1 MSINLLFSNPQEKL
15 TPINM
20 NTWNALA
27 GPGSTIAV
35 AGTPNE
41 IAVNTQGGTATVSL
55 PNSVVFP
62 SSATVPILNVNNSY
76 TMPSSI
82 GTPGQILSVP
92 TTGSTLVWANDIVGN
107 VNSVIAGS
115 PNMVISPTTGNV
127 IVNLSE
133 SVDITTLTINNSY
146 VMPSSIGT
154 SGQVLSVPNSG
165 NTLVWSS
172 DAGGTVDSVTAGN
185 SNVVVNPTSGNVV
198 VSLSDNVNIPNLTI
212 NSSYVLPS
220 TIGNIGDTLVV
231 QSGTNVLEFAP
242 NEGSGVTGLL
252 NTDNQIT
259 LSGSTGNVTV
269 GLADNIQVETL
280 YINNGSADYF
290 LPNVQGNVGDTMVIQ
305 SGSNQLIWAPNEGS
319 GVTSLTAGQDGN
331 INLDANTGN
340 IIIGLSNAIS
350 VNGLTLN
357 SKTFQNPTTGS
368 PDQKLALDSNNN
380 MVWINDTS
388 GGVNSIG
395 NTDNNIVFSAPTGTV
410 TCALN
415 STVNIENLE
424 VNSSTFQ
431 NPNSGNPNQSLTL
444 NSSNNMVWTN
454 IVNSI
459 SNTDTNI
466 SVSNPDGSVVLDLN
480 STVNIENLQIN
491 SKTFENPSLGTTG
504 QVLVLDANNN
514 MVWGSDAL
522 GGVTEINNSDGN
534 ISVSNPTG
542 IVTLDLAT
550 SIAVENITIGLAPNN
565 YAMPSSIGT
574 SGQILGITGTTVQW
588 VNDTQGNFMVQGTEN
603 EINANT
609 VNDVCTLSLPPIV
622 SFPGDVYIGTGTLN
636 SDNITNLN
644 GISTGSL
651 ACSGGLSMYNCNFQ
665 SPSFGTNGSVLTIDT
680 STNPF
685 SLNWSNPTGQVT
697 SVVGGVDGNILAT
710 PWTGTGNVVLTLGNT
725 IEVTELDCQTISCQN
740 TITST
745 ILNVGNEELGSG
757 FNYFG
762 KFLENPTNA
771 NAGSVLNLGAGNIME
786 WSDSPTLY
794 DLNVNNQCTI
804 DLLSVTT
811 GIQYYG
817 KNLANPSSANEG
829 DVLQLDSNQ
838 NMIWAPAPGVVTTQ
852 FNMQFAGSGNTLGMG
867 LATIVNNNGCITL
880 RFPFT
885 YPQSYGGPTYIPAF
899 NAGLFTS
906 TSSLPS
912 QFRPANNIMFTVP
925 TIACTLD
932 PQNNPSGYSDSFMM
946 TIQIS
951 SGGVIYFTLYHNIGS
966 NGPTPSQVNFEAGT
980 PYMLNS
986 TFWGFPY
993 NSDFCCTYLQ
1003 NS

>member
-35 AGTPNE
+35 AGTTNE
-41 IAVNTQGGTATVSL
+41 INVNTQGGTATVSL

-115 PNMVISPTTGNV
+115 PNMVINPTSGNV
-127 IVNLSE
+127 VVNLSE

-146 VMPSSIGT
+146 VMPSNIGT
-154 SGQVLSVPNSG
+154 AGQVLSVPNSG
-165 NTLVWSS
+165 STLVWSS
-172 DAGGTVDSVTAGN
+172 DAGGTVDSVTGSSN
-185 SNVVVNPTSGNVV
+185 INVNPNTGNVVVN
-198 VSLSDNVNIPNLTI
+198 LSESVDITTLTI

-220 TIGNIGDTLVV
+220 TIGNVGDTLVV

-319 GVTSLTAGQDGN
+319 GVTSLTSGQDGN

-424 VNSSTFQ
+424 VNSSAFQ

-466 SVSNPDGSVVLDLN
+466 SVSNPDGSVVLGLN

-491 SKTFENPSLGTTG
+491 SKTFENPSLGSTG
-504 QVLVLDANNN
+504 QVLVLDSNNN

-588 VNDTQGNFMVQGTEN
+588 VNDTQGNFTVQGTEN

-609 VNDVCTLSLPPIV
+609 VNNVCTLSLPPIV

-651 ACSGGLSMYNCNFQ
+651 SCSGGLSMYNCNFQ
-665 SPSFGTNGSVLTIDT
+665 SPSLGTNGSVLTIDT

-710 PWTGTGNVVLTLGNT
+710 PLTGTGNVVLTLGNT
-725 IEVTELDCQTISCQN
+725 IEVTELDCQTINCQN
-740 TITST
+740 TITSSV
-745 ILNVGNEELGSG
+745 LNVGDEFLGSG

-762 KFLENPTNA
+762 KSLQNPTNA
-771 NAGSVLNLGAGNIME
+771 NAGSVLNLGPNNSML

-811 GIQYYG
+811 GIQFNG
-817 KNLANPSSANEG
+817 SNLGNPSTAAEG
-829 DVLQLDSNQ
+829 DILTIDANN
-838 NMIWAPAPGVVTTQ
+838 NMIWATAPGVLSTS
-852 FNMQFAGSGNTLGMG
+852 FNFEFLGSGNTMG
-867 LATIVNNNGCITL
+867 LGNATIFNNNGIITL

-885 YPQSYGGPTYIPAF
+885 TPQSYGKQIYIPAF
-899 NAGLFTS
+899 TTGLLTC
-906 TSSLPS
+906 SSLPPPY
-912 QFRPANNIMFTVP
+912 RPINLITYTVP
-925 TIACTLD
+925 VIVPTLD
-932 PQNNPSGYSDSFMM
+932 LNNDPNGYLTSYTM
-946 TIQIS
+946 TIQITT
-951 SGGVIYFTLYHNIGS
+951 GGSIYLTLFQNIGA
-966 NGPTPSQVNFEAGT
+966 NGPLPFKTNFIAGT
-980 PYMLNS
+980 PYMINS
-986 TFWGFPY
+986 CYWGSPY
-993 NSDFCCTYLQ
+993 NGDFTCTYPAIA
-1003 NS
+1003 